1 MRIKDLRLEFKTISK
16 YEIIICKKGKKER
29 EAFQRLEFLG
39 DKVLGLILSSVIF
52 DKYKSFSEGKM
63 SRIVSYLCSGK
74 VLFQISKDLK
84 LDLFLEENKKIFS
97 EKVLVDSLEV
107 IIGAFY
113 INNGF
118 NETKNMINIL
128 WKKKLNNIEKIT
140 ADNKTTLQ
148 EWSQSKKLGLP
159 KYSLVSKSGPDH
171 RPLFIV
177 KVQVKDNVYKT
188 GKGKSLQDA
197 EQNAAKQFLNQTS
210 LVNEKKIN

>member
-97 EKVLVDSLEV
+97 EKVLVDTLEV

-177 KVQVKDNVYKT
+177 KVQVKDNAYKT